1 MGRVL
6 EKHKEGIVIKQ
17 VAGGKEFKG
26 QAFYSKP
33 DVIHFKVKTKKI
45 LYCIPKRMVPAIL
58 DFGCKNPQKQ
68 G

>member
-26 QAFYSKP
+26 KAFYSKP
-33 DVIHFKVKTKKI
+33 DIIHFKVS
-45 LYCIPKRMVPAIL
+45 Y
-58 DFGCKNPQKQ
+58 
-68 G
+68 

>member
-33 DVIHFKVKTKKI
+33 DVIHFKVSEEQVCFAEFEL
-45 LYCIPKRMVPAIL
+45 LY
-58 DFGCKNPQKQ
+58 
-68 G
+68 